1 MADASTPGWGSL
13 LGGQGIGASGRV
25 RVHTLIN
32 LRWMAVGGQTIA
44 LLVIYFG
51 FGYSLPL
58 LRSLICV
65 GCLAGLNVFLALR
78 YLPNERLSAR
88 ETTVYLAFDVLQLA
102 VLLYLTGGISNPFA
116 IMFIAPVVI
125 GAATLDLSSA
135 LVLGALALASGSL
148 IAVAHEPL
156 PWAADTPFSLP
167 PLYLAGLWASLI
179 LSLAFTSAYVWRIA
193 SEGTRMSA
201 GLAATQ
207 LALAR
212 EQRLSS
218 MGALAAAAA
227 HELGTPLGTIAVVAH
242 ELEMALPP
250 GSPEA
255 DDAALLREQA
265 ERCRKILMRLANP
278 GEEMVGQTDR
288 LPVCA
293 LLDDL
298 ADSYRDLGIDL
309 TTAAAAPNKN
319 QTQPQIW
326 RVPELLHGLGNIIEN
341 ATDFATT
348 RVTLEAG
355 WNTHELR
362 ITISDDGPGFSP
374 EIFERIG
381 EPYTT
386 SRPGY
391 HAVAESTLTPPEN
404 QSSQHQ
410 GMGLGFFIA
419 KTLLEKTGG
428 TVRAVNPAEGGARVS
443 VAWPRGAIDGETSPS
458 HLSKG

>member
-1 MADASTPGWGSL
+1 MADASIPGWGAA
-13 LGGQGIGASGRV
+13 LGGQNTSASGRV

-32 LRWMAVGGQTIA
+32 LRWMAVGGQTVA

-51 FGYSLPL
+51 FGYTLPL
-58 LRSLICV
+58 VRCLVCV
-65 GCLAGLNVFLALR
+65 ACLAGLNIFLALR
-78 YLPNERLSAR
+78 YQPNERLSAR

-102 VLLYLTGGISNPFA
+102 VLLYLTGGITNPFA

-125 GAATLDLSSA
+125 GAATLDLSNA
-135 LVLGALALASGSL
+135 LLLGALALTAGSL

-156 PWAADTPFSLP
+156 PWAADMPIALP

-201 GLAATQ
+201 GLAASQ

-212 EQRLSS
+212 EQQLSS

-242 ELEMALPP
+242 ELEMALPA

-278 GEEMVGQTDR
+278 GEEMVGGNER

-293 LLDDL
+293 LLNDL
-298 ADSYRDLGIDL
+298 ADAYRDLGIDL
-309 TTAAAAPNKN
+309 TITPAAPNRS
-319 QTQPQIW
+319 QSQPQVW
-326 RVPELLHGLGNIIEN
+326 RAPELLHGLGNIIEN

-348 RVTLEAG
+348 KVTMEAA
-355 WNTHELR
+355 WNSRELR
-362 ITISDDGPGFSP
+362 IVISDDGPGFSP

-391 HAVAESTLTPPEN
+391 HVLPEN
-404 QSSQHQ
+404 TLAPPAAENGKHE

-443 VAWPRGAIDGETSPS
+443 VVWPRGAIDGETSPS
-458 HLSKG
+458 HLSKD